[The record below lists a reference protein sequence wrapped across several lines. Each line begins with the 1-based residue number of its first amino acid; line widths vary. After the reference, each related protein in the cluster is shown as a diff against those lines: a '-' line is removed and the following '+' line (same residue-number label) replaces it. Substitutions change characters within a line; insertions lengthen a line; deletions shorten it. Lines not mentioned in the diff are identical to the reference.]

1 MTLNTR
7 ITLLFAI
14 LSAIIISL
22 LSGFVWYFANDF
34 AFEDFYKR
42 LEARVNIAA
51 EIKVV
56 KGSSTKEYAELRNN
70 YLERL
75 PEERE
80 YILTSDRVSK
90 LKFDSVANMPAS
102 FYKKINSGQM
112 ARYRNKNVFYAGK
125 HFKNGQN
132 GYIVIISGKDPYG
145 YRELGYLQKILIAG
159 FFLSV
164 ALSYFVG
171 RKFSE
176 YTFKPIRAL
185 IKKTKGI
192 NAENLHQ
199 RLDPVKGTDEIAEIT
214 QTFNDMLDRLEAAF
228 ETQNNFISNASHE
241 LRTPLTI
248 ISGEA
253 ELSLSKTSG
262 YDNETQ
268 KSLFRIQSEAERL
281 ENILTSLLGLAQ
293 SGFDGKKQRWE
304 NIRLDELIWD
314 VKNSIQLINPKS
326 NIQVD
331 FSGLPANAEE
341 INLNGNLN
349 LLKLAV
355 TNIVNN
361 ACKYSNNSP
370 VIVSLGIISSNAII
384 SVKDQGIGIPE
395 TELQHVFEPF
405 FRASNTTNY
414 SGYGVGL
421 PLSLNIIR
429 LHRGSI
435 RIKTDEESG
444 TEMSIL
450 LPLRTNTSST

>member
-1 MTLNTR
+1 MNLYTR
-7 ITLLFAI
+7 ITFLFAI

-22 LSGFVWYFANDF
+22 LSSFVWYFANEF

-42 LEARVNIAA
+42 LEARVNITAQTK
-51 EIKVV
+51 IF
-56 KGSSTKEYAELRNN
+56 KGSGTKEYIELRTK

-75 PEERE
+75 PAEHG
-80 YILTSDRVSK
+80 YIFTANTSGRK
-90 LKFDSVANMPAS
+90 KFHKELHLPNT
-102 FYKKINSGQM
+102 FYRKINAGQV
-112 ARYRNKNVFYAGK
+112 ARYRNKNQFYVGK
-125 HFKNGQN
+125 YFQSGTN
-132 GYIVIISGKDPYG
+132 GYIVIISGRDPYG
-145 YRELGYLQKILIAG
+145 YRELHALQKILIAG

-176 YTFKPIRAL
+176 FTFKPIRVL

-199 RLDPVKGTDEIAEIT
+199 RLDPVKGKDEIAEIS

-241 LRTPLTI
+241 LRTPLTV

-253 ELSLSKTSG
+253 ELSIAKNKDT
-262 YDNETQ
+262 EIQ
-268 KSLFRIQSEAERL
+268 KSLLRIQSEAERL
-281 ENILTSLLGLAQ
+281 ENILTSLLSLAQ

-304 NIRLDELIWD
+304 DIRLDELIWD
-314 VKNSIQLINPKS
+314 VKNSIDLINPENK
-326 NIQVD
+326 IQID
-331 FSGLPANAEE
+331 FSGLPENFDS

-355 TNIVNN
+355 SNIVNN
-361 ACKYSNNSP
+361 ACKYSDNRVVVLGLSVNSCN
-370 VIVSLGIISSNAII
+370 VII
-384 SVKDQGIGIPE
+384 SVRDQGIGIPE
-395 TELQHVFEPF
+395 NELQHVFEPF

-414 SGYGVGL
+414 RGHGFGL

-435 RIKTDEESG
+435 AIKTSQQTG
-444 TEMSIL
+444 TEMNIL
-450 LPLRTNTSST
+450 LPLRKDKSL